1 MASGGKQRRPRGALA
16 VAAMAGASLATPLV
30 AHAAA
35 SFSASI
41 DRPAVAPDQPFVY
54 RVTLQSSENQPEN
67 FKPPDF
73 RGLRVVGGPFT
84 QTGFNMVMGGSGSK
98 VENSVTWSYQL
109 SLPPGARASVTI
121 GAAHVRVGG
130 QDLTSNTVPVR
141 IGTAAQAAPPRQQRG
156 PSLFPRGLFG
166 DEPEVEEQ
174 PVSSSTSAAFLRA
187 VADKRRAFVGEQV
200 TVTWYLYLAQPQ
212 SNFQQVAQPKS
223 DGFWTEDIPLA
234 NPQGRLA
241 FTDQVEGGQHYQVAV
256 VLQRALFPLA
266 PGKLTV
272 TAMEAEVARA
282 DFFGRP
288 VNARRLKSEPVT
300 IEAVALPR
308 QTEQGAQPD
317 RFPSSNVG
325 QFTLDV
331 AVDRAAVAVGDAV
344 TMTMTVRGTGNIRN
358 LVLPALP
365 TLPGWKGYEPKTN
378 VALEPGAVVQGSKTL
393 EWLIRPEQPGKTT
406 IPALTLAAFD
416 PAAKRYVETASKPI
430 EIMVSG
436 EATSASIG
444 SSGPP
449 VAAGTPAPG
458 LENIIAAE
466 IRPIRVRGAPSRS
479 AGASFLHGAGFKIT
493 LVTPPLAFMAFA
505 FVGRL
510 RDRLSR
516 DERRTS
522 RRRLRSIAR
531 RRLHAAA
538 AHRDA
543 GRAAAFYVEI
553 ERVLRDA
560 LSEKLSVPVGG
571 LRLEELGDLLRARGL
586 PADDV
591 ARVVSVL
598 EACDEARFSP
608 GGEPAGR
615 PAQDAMLERAAALI
629 DVVEKAQL
637 ATGVP
642 A

>member
-1 MASGGKQRRPRGALA
+1 MATSAKTHL
-16 VAAMAGASLATPLV
+16 ASLVLATV
-30 AHAAA
+30 ATLTVTAAQA
-35 SFSASI
+35 GPGGSSFSASI
-41 DRPAVAPDQPFVY
+41 DRAAVAPEQPFVY
-54 RVTLQSSENQPEN
+54 RVTLTTADGQPDE

-84 QTGFNMVMGGSGSK
+84 QTGMSMQVGSGGTR

-109 SLPPGARASVTI
+109 AVPAGAKGPVAI

-130 QDLTSNTVPVR
+130 QDLASNAVQVR
-141 IGTAAQAAPPRQQRG
+141 IGAAAAGPPPGQRQQRG
-156 PSLFPRGLFG
+156 PNLFPRGLFG
-166 DEPEVEEQ
+166 DDEEREPVA
-174 PVSSSTSAAFLRA
+174 SSASAAFIRA

-200 TVTWYLYLAQPQ
+200 TVTWYLYLAEPQ
-212 SNFQQVAQPKS
+212 SNFQPVTQPKS
-223 DGFWTEDIPLA
+223 DGFWMEEIPST

-241 FTDQVEGGQHYQVAV
+241 FTDQVEGGQHYQVAI

-272 TAMEAEVARA
+272 TPMEAEVSQA

-288 VNARRLKSEPVT
+288 IHPRRLKSEPLA
-300 IEAVALPR
+300 IEAVALPK
-308 QTEQGAQPD
+308 QENGTVQPAG
-317 RFPSSNVG
+317 FPTGNVG
-325 QFTLDV
+325 RYTLDV

-344 TMTMTVRGTGNIRN
+344 TLTMTVHGIGNVRN
-358 LVLPALP
+358 VVLPALP
-365 TLPGWKGYEPKTN
+365 TLPGWKVYEPKTN
-378 VALEPGAVVQGSKTL
+378 VALDPMATVQGSKTT
-393 EWLIRPEQPGKTT
+393 EWLIRPERPGKAT
-406 IPALTLAAFD
+406 IPALTLASFD
-416 PAAKRYVETASKPI
+416 PAAKRYVDAQSRPI
-430 EIMVSG
+430 ELVVSG
-436 EATSASIG
+436 EPTGTAI
-444 SSGPP
+444 GPP
-449 VAAGTPAPG
+449 TVAGGTAGG
-458 LENIIAAE
+458 VENVIAAE
-466 IRPIRVRGAPSRS
+466 IRPIRVRATPSRS
-479 AGASFLHGAGFKIT
+479 VGASFLRGTGFKVT
-493 LVTPPLAFMAFA
+493 LVTPPLAFVAFA
-505 FVGRL
+505 FAGRL

-516 DERRTS
+516 DERRTG

-560 LSEKLSVPVGG
+560 LSEKLRVPVGG
-571 LRLEELGDLLRARGL
+571 LRLDELADLLGARGL

-591 ARVVSVL
+591 TRVRAVL

-608 GGEPAGR
+608 GGEPAGK

-629 DVVEKAQL
+629 DTIEKAPL
-637 ATGVP
+637 AAGRP

>member
-1 MASGGKQRRPRGALA
+1 MGATAKTALMLLALA
-16 VAAMAGASLATPLV
+16 AVVAPAAP
-30 AHAAA
+30 AHAAPA

-41 DRPAVAPDQPFVY
+41 DRAAVAPDDTFVY
-54 RVTLQSSENQPEN
+54 RVTLSTSDGQPEG

-73 RGLRVVGGPFT
+73 RGLRVMGGPFT
-84 QTGFNMVMGGSGSK
+84 QTGMSMQMGSGGTV

-109 SLPPGARASVTI
+109 SVPQGAKGPIAI

-130 QDLTSNTVPVR
+130 KDFASNPVTVRV
-141 IGTAAQAAPPRQQRG
+141 GAAAPGAAPAQRQRG
-156 PSLFPRGLFG
+156 PGLFPRGLFG
-166 DEPEVEEQ
+166 DDEPAEPE
-174 PVSSSTSAAFLRA
+174 PVASSASAAFLRA
-187 VADKRRAFVGEQV
+187 VADKKRAFVGEQV
-200 TVTWYLYLAQPQ
+200 TVTWYLYLAEPQ
-212 SNFQQVAQPKS
+212 SNFQPITQPKS
-223 DGFWTEDIPLA
+223 DGFWMEEIPST

-266 PGKLTV
+266 PGKLAV
-272 TAMEAEVARA
+272 SAMEAEVSRA

-288 VNARRLKSEPVT
+288 FRPRRLKAEPLT
-300 IEAVALPR
+300 IEALPLPK
-308 QTEQGAQPD
+308 EGQPAG
-317 RFPSSNVG
+317 FSMNNVG
-325 QFTLDV
+325 NYTLDV

-344 TMTMTVRGTGNIRN
+344 TLTMTVRGTGSVRN
-358 LVLPALP
+358 VVLPALP
-365 TLPGWKGYEPKTN
+365 TLPGWKGYEPKTS
-378 VALEPGAVVQGSKTL
+378 VALEPGTTVQGSKTL
-393 EWLIRPEQPGKTT
+393 EWLIRPERPGNTT
-406 IPALTLAAFD
+406 IPALTFVSFD
-416 PAAKRYVETASKPI
+416 PAAKRYVETQSRPI
-430 EIMVSG
+430 ELVVSG
-436 EATSASIG
+436 EPTGAVI
-444 SSGPP
+444 GPP
-449 VAAGTPAPG
+449 TAAGTGTAPG
-458 LENIIAAE
+458 LENVIAAE
-466 IRPIRVRGAPSRS
+466 IRPIRVRTTPSRAVS
-479 AGASFLHGAGFKIT
+479 ASFLHGAGFKVT
-493 LVTPPLAFMAFA
+493 LATPPLAFVAFA

-560 LSEKLSVPVGG
+560 LSEKLRVPVGG
-571 LRLEELGDLLRARGL
+571 LRLDELADLLAARGL

-591 ARVVSVL
+591 GRVRAVL

-629 DVVEKAQL
+629 DTIEAAPLVSGGQA
-637 ATGVP
+637 
-642 A
+642 

>member
-1 MASGGKQRRPRGALA
+1 MSVASWATAP
-16 VAAMAGASLATPLV
+16 AAQAAT
-30 AHAAA
+30 
-35 SFSASI
+35 FSASI
-41 DRPAVAPDQPFVY
+41 DRAAVAPDQPFVY
-54 RVTLQSSENQPEN
+54 RVTLSAQGQPEE

-73 RGLRVVGGPFT
+73 KGLRVVGGPFQ
-84 QTGFNMVMGGSGSK
+84 QTSFNMVMGGGGTT
-98 VENSVTWSYQL
+98 VENNVTWSYEL
-109 SLPPGARASVTI
+109 ALPPGARGQVTI
-121 GAAHVRVGG
+121 GAARVRVGG
-130 QDLTSNTVPVR
+130 QELASNAVPLRV
-141 IGTAAQAAPPRQQRG
+141 GAAAPAPPPQRQQRQ
-156 PSLFPRGLFG
+156 PNLFPRGLFG
-166 DEPEVEEQ
+166 DEPDEQQ
-174 PVSSSTSAAFLRA
+174 PVSSSSQAAFLRA

-200 TVTWYLYLAQPQ
+200 TVTWYLYLAEPQ
-212 SNFQQVAQPKS
+212 SNFQPVTQPKS
-223 DGFWTEDIPLA
+223 DGFWMEEIPST

-272 TAMEAEVARA
+272 TGMEAQVSRA
-282 DFFGRP
+282 DFFGRAVHP
-288 VNARRLKSEPVT
+288 RRLKSEPLT

-308 QTEQGAQPD
+308 REAQSDAQPVG
-317 RFPSSNVG
+317 FPAGNVG

-331 AVDRAAVAVGDAV
+331 GVDRTAVAVGDAV
-344 TMTMTVRGTGNIRN
+344 TLTMTVRGTGNLRN
-358 LVLPALP
+358 VVLPALP

-378 VALEPGAVVQGSKTL
+378 VALESGAVVQGSKTL

-406 IPALTLAAFD
+406 IPALVLASFD
-416 PAAKRYVETASKPI
+416 PAAKRYVEAPSKPI
-430 EIMVSG
+430 EIVVSG
-436 EATSASIG
+436 EATGAAI
-444 SSGPP
+444 GPP
-449 VAAGTPAPG
+449 TAAGGPAAPG
-458 LENIIAAE
+458 AENVIAVE
-466 IRPIRVRGAPSRS
+466 IRPIRVRATPGRS
-479 AGASFLHGAGFKIT
+479 VGASFLHGAGFKIT
-493 LVTPPLAFMAFA
+493 LVTPPLAFVAFA
-505 FVGRL
+505 FVGRM

-516 DERRTS
+516 DAQRTS

-553 ERVLRDA
+553 ERVLRET
-560 LSEKLSVPVGG
+560 LSEKLRVPVGG

-591 ARVVSVL
+591 TRVLSVL

-608 GGEPAGR
+608 GGEPAGK

-629 DVVEKAQL
+629 DTVEKAPL
-637 ATGVP
+637 ASGVS